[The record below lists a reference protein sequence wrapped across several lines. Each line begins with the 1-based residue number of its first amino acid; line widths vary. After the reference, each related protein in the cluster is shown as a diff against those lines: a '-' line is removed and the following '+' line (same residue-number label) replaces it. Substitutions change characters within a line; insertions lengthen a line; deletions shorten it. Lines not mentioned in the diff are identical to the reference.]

1 MEKYTALVAGANG
14 LVGNELVQLLL
25 SHPAYASVHILV
37 RHEISLIHP
46 KLNQHIVNYDALN
59 LEQLQ
64 PDHVFC
70 CLGTTIAKAGSKEAF
85 SKVDKEY
92 PLALASA
99 TIKKGAQCFAIVTAG
114 GANSSSSIFYNKV
127 KGEVEQA
134 LQQLNFKHL
143 GIFRPSMLLGNR
155 SEKRSIEKM
164 GQRVMVFLDFLIP
177 KRYKAI
183 QASRVAK
190 AMLTYALNAPT
201 GVSIYESDVMNVET
215 K

>member
-1 MEKYTALVAGANG
+1 MEQFTALVAGANG
-14 LVGNELVQLLL
+14 LIGNELVQLLL
-25 SHPAYASVHILV
+25 VHPSYASVHILV
-37 RHEISLIHP
+37 RQKISLVHP
-46 KLNQHIVNYDALN
+46 KLHQHIVNYDTLK

-85 SKVDKEY
+85 VKVDKEY
-92 PLALASA
+92 PLKLAKVIIDQGVSS
-99 TIKKGAQCFAIVTAG
+99 FAIVTAG
-114 GANSSSSIFYNKV
+114 GANATSSIFYNKV
-127 KGEVEQA
+127 KGEVEQG
-134 LQQLNFKHL
+134 LQQLRFKHL
-143 GIFRPSMLLGNR
+143 GIFRPSMLLGKR

-183 QASRVAK
+183 QASRVARS
-190 AMLTYALNAPT
+190 MLIFALNSPA
-201 GVSIYESDVMNVET
+201 GVSIYESDVMNIEI